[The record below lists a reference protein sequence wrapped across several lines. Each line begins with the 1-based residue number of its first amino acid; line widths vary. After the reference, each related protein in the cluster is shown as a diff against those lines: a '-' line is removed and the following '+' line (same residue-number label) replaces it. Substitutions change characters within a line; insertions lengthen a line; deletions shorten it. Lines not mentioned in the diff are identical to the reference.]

1 MKRSAWLQEGA
12 EDGENERGSKED
24 EWPLTVLD
32 RPVGT
37 PAQIEPIS
45 KKQLIVPPLGETM
58 S

>member
-1 MKRSAWLQEGA
+1 MWLQEGA

-24 EWPLTVLD
+24 DEAT
-32 RPVGT
+32 RCSGSANGNAFR